1 VHCQPAGV
9 LRTREETRMLS
20 FGAGCRALLS
30 SRDSQAVRPANCVQG
45 TIYVAQ

>member
-20 FGAGCRALLS
+20 FGAGCRA
-30 SRDSQAVRPANCVQG
+30 QAVRPANCVQG